1 MVKKIKINISIIQ
14 FFFHLNFKTLNVY
27 FQYYI
32 IIFISLTIVP
42 KILFNISFFIIIIL
56 TRIEKKSIKTII
68 KIAGGTIL
76 KVDALHPWVFR
87 MLEFSFLTFKIK
99 CLLSSHFNFKVKF
112 IKRQI
117 NIVVHTPVLRRFF
130 LVLVTT
136 CLSFYT
142 LVLNLYWLVNKMNW
156 IYFFSKKEAKT

>member
-1 MVKKIKINISIIQ
+1 MVKKIKINISSIQ
-14 FFFHLNFKTLNVY
+14 NSFFFHLNFKTLNVY

-76 KVDALHPWVFR
+76 KVDALHP
-87 MLEFSFLTFKIK
+87 
-99 CLLSSHFNFKVKF
+99 
-112 IKRQI
+112 
-117 NIVVHTPVLRRFF
+117 
-130 LVLVTT
+130 
-136 CLSFYT
+136 
-142 LVLNLYWLVNKMNW
+142 
-156 IYFFSKKEAKT
+156 